1 MILTGDLAQLPPV
14 GMTESLAMNPE
25 RLRQIGLNPICF
37 SLEVPVR
44 QAAESGILNN
54 ATIIRQFLY
63 SGFPVENF
71 ALYVNDFPDV
81 EAVSSADLADRLA
94 ASWSEVGQDETII
107 ITRSNKRANNQK
119 TTIIGAG
126 KTLFGISLPMERWPR
141 WHG

>member
-1 MILTGDLAQLPPV
+1 M
-14 GMTESLAMNPE
+14 
-25 RLRQIGLNPICF
+25 
-37 SLEVPVR
+37 R

-107 ITRSNKRANNQK
+107 ITRSNKRANNFNKAIRNMVMYAEEPLQQGDRPVISK